1 MSSSSRDQYLYIS
14 GRTITSFSG
23 AKVENPRAKKKTG
36 ILKIKLTKPK
46 VVDFDQMSRLVEIMS
61 YDIDESYWK

>member
-1 MSSSSRDQYLYIS
+1 MCSSSRDQYLYIS

-23 AKVENPRAKKKTG
+23 AQVENPRAKKKTG